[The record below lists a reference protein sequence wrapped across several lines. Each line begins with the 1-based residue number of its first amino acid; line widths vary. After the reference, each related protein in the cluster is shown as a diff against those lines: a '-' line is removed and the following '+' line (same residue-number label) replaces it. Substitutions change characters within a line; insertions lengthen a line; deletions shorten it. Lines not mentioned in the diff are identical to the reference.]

1 MEDLFVE
8 NDKEKNGR
16 VTKIAFTYLMNK
28 ILDVPQEQIETLI
41 NLIGDE
47 KGIEYIKMREIIENP
62 LEDYSKFVQE

>member
-1 MEDLFVE
+1 ME